1 MNRRLESLYDGQH
14 WCYKYNDVRRTGPGR
29 KPPRWRAPPTGP
41 VSPIRKTSYRP
52 QCTYPNLEKINVAE
66 ALLQLSE
73 KPLIAS
79 FLLRPRRGGNVPP
92 LNKPNITI
100 HSQTTIS
107 QVKDYLVVKVANYN
121 YQIGLQDPIT
131 EPSSFTALHNSVKLA
146 EINPSS
152 QELILFYQLEDSY
165 QN

>member
-1 MNRRLESLYDGQH
+1 MNKELESLYEAEY
-14 WCYKYNDVRRTGPGR
+14 WFNKYLNVNKSRSIR
-29 KPPRWRAPPTGP
+29 KPPHRRQRTYL
-41 VSPIRKTSYRP
+41 SP
-52 QCTYPNLEKINVAE
+52 EKINVAK
-66 ALLQLSE
+66 ALLQLSDE

-107 QVKDYLVVKVANYN
+107 QVKDYLVVKVANYD

-131 EPSSFTALHNSVKLA
+131 EPSSFTPLHNSVKLA

-152 QELILFYQLEDSY
+152 QELILFYQLDGSY

>member
-1 MNRRLESLYDGQH
+1 MNKRLESLYEGQH
-14 WCYKYNDVRRTGPGR
+14 WFNKYLSVNKSR
-29 KPPRWRAPPTGP
+29 
-41 VSPIRKTSYRP
+41 PIRKTPHRR
-52 QCTYPNLEKINVAE
+52 QCTYLSPEKINVAE

-100 HSQTTIS
+100 HSKTTIS

-131 EPSSFTALHNSVKLA
+131 EPSSFTPLYNSVKLA
-146 EINPSS
+146 EINPS